1 MKLSG
6 TYTFAAPRQR
16 VWEFLI
22 DPERL
27 AKCIPGCDKLEKVGE
42 NEYTGEI
49 NVGIAGV
56 KGLYKGR
63 VKLEDLQP
71 PKHYRIVV
79 DGKGKQGFI
88 KGTGTLDLEEADG
101 KTILTYQGEAQIGGP
116 LASVG
121 QRMIDGA
128 AKTMLTQF
136 FTAMEAEV
144 TAAPGEVVRQG
155 IFLNFW
161 RFFLKTLRERFA
173 RWFGSKASSS
183 G

>member
-1 MKLSG
+1 VKVSG
-6 TYTFAAPRQR
+6 TYTIPAPREQ
-16 VWEFLI
+16 VWRFLI

-27 AKCIPGCDKLEKVGE
+27 AHCIPGAGKLEQTGE
-42 NEYTGEI
+42 NEYSGEI
-49 NVGIAGV
+49 NVGLAAV
-56 KGLYKGR
+56 KGVYNGK

-71 PKHYRIVV
+71 PQHYRMIV

-88 KGTGTLDLEEADG
+88 KGTGTMDLEEQEGA
-101 KTILTYQGEAQIGGP
+101 KTLIRYAGDAQIGGP

-128 AKTMLTQF
+128 AKTMITQF

-144 TAAPGEVVRQG
+144 KAAPGEVVRQG

-161 RFFLKTLRERFA
+161 RYLLKRLREL
-173 RWFGSKASSS
+173 FGL

>member
-6 TYTFAAPRQR
+6 THAFPAPRER
-16 VWEFLI
+16 VWQFLN
-22 DPERL
+22 DPQRL
-27 AKCIPGCDKLEKVGE
+27 AKCIPGCGPLETVGE
-42 NEYTGEI
+42 NEYTAEI
-49 NVGIAGV
+49 NVGIAAV
-56 KGLYKGR
+56 KGSYKGK

-71 PKHYRIVV
+71 PKHYRIVI

-88 KGTGTLDLEEADG
+88 KGSGTLDLEEEGAGTLLRYAGD
-101 KTILTYQGEAQIGGP
+101 AQIGGP

-144 TAAPGEVVRQG
+144 TAAPGEVARQG
-155 IFLNFW
+155 VFLNFW
-161 RFFLKTLRERFA
+161 RAFLKKLREL
-173 RWFGSKASSS
+173 FGKRAAF
-183 G
+183 

>member
-1 MKLSG
+1 VKVAG
-6 TYTFAAPRQR
+6 TYTIAAPREQ
-16 VWEFLI
+16 VWRFLI

-27 AKCIPGCDKLEKVGE
+27 AHCIPGAGKLEQIGE
-42 NEYTGEI
+42 NEYAGEI
-49 NVGIAGV
+49 NVGLAAV
-56 KGLYKGR
+56 KGLYNGK

-71 PKHYRIVV
+71 PTHYRIVV

-88 KGTGTLDLEEADG
+88 KGSGTMDLEEQEG
-101 KTILTYQGEAQIGGP
+101 KTLIRYAGDAQIGGP

-128 AKTMLTQF
+128 AKTMITQF

-155 IFLNFW
+155 IFLNLW
-161 RFFLKTLRERFA
+161 RYFLKRLREL
-173 RWFGSKASSS
+173 FGL

>member
-1 MKLSG
+1 MKLNGSH
-6 TYTFAAPRQR
+6 TFAAPQER
-16 VWEFLI
+16 VWQFLI
-22 DPERL
+22 DPQRL
-27 AKCIPGCDKLEKVGE
+27 SRCIPGCDKLETVGE
-42 NEYTGEI
+42 NEYSGEI
-49 NVGIAGV
+49 NVGIAAV

-63 VKLEDLQP
+63 VKLDDLQA

-88 KGTGTLDLEEADG
+88 KGTGTLDLEPAGSQTLLRYEGD
-101 KTILTYQGEAQIGGP
+101 AQIGGP

-155 IFLNFW
+155 IFLNLW
-161 RFFLKTLRERFA
+161 RFFLKRLRELFA
-173 RWFGSKASSS
+173 RWFGRA
-183 G
+183 GAP

>member
-6 TYTFAAPRQR
+6 THSFAAPRQR

-22 DPERL
+22 DPQRL
-27 AKCIPGCDKLEKVGE
+27 SKCIPGCDELETVGE
-42 NEYTGEI
+42 NEYAGEI
-49 NVGIAGV
+49 NVGVAAV
-56 KGLYKGR
+56 KGLYKGK

-71 PKHYRIVV
+71 PRHYRIVV

-88 KGTGTLDLEEADG
+88 KGTGALDLEENGGQTVLRYAGD
-101 KTILTYQGEAQIGGP
+101 AQIGGP
-116 LASVG
+116 LAGVG

-144 TAAPGEVVRQG
+144 IAAPGEVVRQG

-161 RFFLKTLRERFA
+161 RFCSKRVRELLA
-173 RWFGSKASSS
+173 RLFGSRQ
-183 G
+183 

>member
-6 TYTFAAPRQR
+6 THTIAAPQER
-16 VWEFLI
+16 VWQFLI
-22 DPERL
+22 DPVRL
-27 AKCIPGCDKLEKVGE
+27 AKCIPGCDKLETIGE
-42 NEYTGEI
+42 HEYAGEI
-49 NVGIAGV
+49 NVGIAAV
-56 KGLYKGR
+56 KGLYKGK

-71 PKHYRIVV
+71 PRHYKIAV

-88 KGTGTLDLEEADG
+88 KGTGTIDLDV
-101 KTILTYQGEAQIGGP
+101 QGTQTLLRYAGDAQIGGP
-116 LASVG
+116 LAGVG

-161 RFFLKTLRERFA
+161 RYFVKRLREAFA
-173 RWFGSKASSS
+173 RWFGPREAA
-183 G
+183 

>member
-1 MKLSG
+1 VKVGG
-6 TYTFAAPRQR
+6 TYTIAAPREQ
-16 VWEFLI
+16 VWRFLI

-27 AKCIPGCDKLEKVGE
+27 ARCIPGAGKLEQIGE
-42 NEYTGEI
+42 NEYSGEI
-49 NVGIAGV
+49 NVGLAAV
-56 KGLYKGR
+56 KGMYNGK

-71 PKHYRIVV
+71 PQHYRIVV

-88 KGTGTLDLEEADG
+88 KGTGTMDLEEQEG
-101 KTILTYQGEAQIGGP
+101 KKTLVRYVGDAQIGGP

-128 AKTMLTQF
+128 AKTMITQF

-155 IFLNFW
+155 VFLNFW
-161 RFFLKTLRERFA
+161 RYFLKLLRETFS
-173 RWFGSKASSS
+173 RWFGQ

>member
-6 TYTFAAPRQR
+6 THTFAAPRQR

-22 DPERL
+22 DPQRL
-27 AKCIPGCDKLEKVGE
+27 SRCIPGCDKLETVGE
-42 NEYTGEI
+42 NEYAGEL
-49 NVGIAGV
+49 NVGIAAV

-63 VKLEDLQP
+63 VKLEDLQAP
-71 PKHYRIVV
+71 SHYRMAV

-88 KGTGTLDLEEADG
+88 KGTGSLDLEEKDG
-101 KTILTYQGEAQIGGP
+101 QTLLRYQGDAQIGGP

-121 QRMIDGA
+121 QRMVDGA
-128 AKTMLTQF
+128 AKTMITQF

-161 RFFLKTLRERFA
+161 RFFVKRVREIFA
-173 RWFGSKASSS
+173 RMS
-183 G
+183 GAG

>member
-6 TYTFAAPRQR
+6 THTIAAPRER
-16 VWEFLI
+16 VWEFLV
-22 DPERL
+22 DPARL

-49 NVGIAGV
+49 NVGVAAV
-56 KGLYKGR
+56 KGLYKGK
-63 VKLEDLQP
+63 VKLEDLAP
-71 PKHYRIVV
+71 PSHYRIVV

-88 KGTGTLDLEEADG
+88 KGTGTIDLED
-101 KTILTYQGEAQIGGP
+101 QGAQTLVRYAGDAQIGGP
-116 LASVG
+116 LAGVG

-161 RFFLKTLRERFA
+161 RYFLKRLRETFA
-173 RWFGSKASSS
+173 RWFGKSEGS

>member
-6 TYTFAAPRQR
+6 TYTFTAPRQR
-16 VWEFLI
+16 VWEFLN
-22 DPERL
+22 DPQRL
-27 AKCIPGCDKLEKVGE
+27 AKCIPGCGPLETVGS
-42 NEYTGEI
+42 NEYAAEI
-49 NVGIAGV
+49 NVGIAAV

-71 PKHYRIVV
+71 PKHYRISV

-88 KGTGTLDLEEADG
+88 KGTGTLDLEEAGD
-101 KTILTYQGEAQIGGP
+101 KTVLTYAGDAQIGGP

-161 RFFLKTLRERFA
+161 RYFLKVLRERFA
-173 RWFGSKASSS
+173 RWFGK
-183 G
+183 

>member
-1 MKLSG
+1 MKVSG
-6 TYTFAAPRQR
+6 TYKFEAPQSR

-22 DPERL
+22 DPEKL
-27 AKCIPGCDKLEKVGE
+27 QKCIPGAGKLETVGP

-49 NVGIAGV
+49 DVGIAAV
-56 KGLYKGR
+56 KGQYKGR

-88 KGTGTLDLEEADG
+88 KGTGTLDLESFGANETLLKYEGD
-101 KTILTYQGEAQIGGP
+101 AQIGGP

-128 AKTMLTQF
+128 AKTMLNQF
-136 FTAMEAEV
+136 FVAMEAEV
-144 TAAPGEVVRQG
+144 KAAPGEVVRQG
-155 IFLNFW
+155 VFLNFW
-161 RFFLKTLRERFA
+161 RAFLKWLRGLVA
-173 RWFGSKASSS
+173 GK
-183 G
+183 

>member
-1 MKLSG
+1 MKLNG
-6 TYTFAAPRQR
+6 THNFAAPRQR

-22 DPERL
+22 DPQRL
-27 AKCIPGCDKLEKVGE
+27 SKCIPGCDKLETVGE
-42 NEYTGEI
+42 NEYAGEI
-49 NVGIAGV
+49 NVGVAAV

-71 PKHYRIVV
+71 PRHYRIVV

-88 KGTGTLDLEEADG
+88 KGTGTLDLEENGGQTVLRYAGD
-101 KTILTYQGEAQIGGP
+101 AQIGGP
-116 LASVG
+116 VAAVG

-136 FTAMEAEV
+136 FTAMEAE
-144 TAAPGEVVRQG
+144 TSAAPGEVVRQG

-161 RFFLKTLRERFA
+161 RFFLKRVRELVA
-173 RWFGSKASSS
+173 RVFGSQQ
-183 G
+183 